1 MQNGNTPIEQKGIG
15 ESNHAK
21 DVYTPRYAYDSYFM
35 SIALQMG
42 EIALENREVPVG
54 VVFVHED
61 IEKNDSKTVG
71 DINRTESLKLVD
83 NDKERDWASYIICTA
98 HNLTNVSRNATKHAE
113 MVAIEK
119 CARLMNTTSSSAPV
133 SSNKTPK
140 YDKLSIESKKDAEVQ
155 QSKHEIEGI
164 CSSIS
169 HNTLCNLRNSILYV
183 TCEPCIMCTW
193 ALVEVGVKRV
203 VFGCHNDRFGG
214 CGSVLN
220 IPEMK
225 SYVDGTTGREI
236 NIFTCESGFKK
247 KEAVD
252 LFKIFYSRSNSFAPE
267 LKRRKKETKET

>member
-1 MQNGNTPIEQKGIG
+1 MESENTPIEHKGNK
-15 ESNHAK
+15 EDNHEK
-21 DVYTPRYAYDSYFM
+21 DIYTPRYVYDSYFM

-61 IEKNDSKTVG
+61 VEKVDSEIIVDT
-71 DINRTESLKLVD
+71 NRVD
-83 NDKERDWASYIICTA
+83 VNKERDWASYIICTA

-133 SSNKTPK
+133 TSNKTPQ
-140 YDKLSIESKKDAEVQ
+140 YDKIKGDSEKDSELQ
-155 QSKHEIEGI
+155 QSKHELKGI

-252 LFKIFYSRSNSFAPE
+252 LFKIFYSRSNSSAPE
-267 LKRRKKETKET
+267 LKRRKKETKEI